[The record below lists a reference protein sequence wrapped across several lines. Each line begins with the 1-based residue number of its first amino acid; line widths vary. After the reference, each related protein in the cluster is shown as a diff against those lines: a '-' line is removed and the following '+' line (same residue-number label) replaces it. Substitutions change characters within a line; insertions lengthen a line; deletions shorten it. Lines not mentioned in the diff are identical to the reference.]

1 MLTDLFERICDIHSN
16 TQDFCFT
23 PEILSINDVYFAILL
38 KHDLIKLAQDK
49 SSHIECENCGHI
61 AIITDNLIVCPE
73 CYTTADINNDKI
85 LWQYELNIEKI
96 ANLLSGDSSV
106 PYRKLDNFSYL
117 IGKPPALK
125 TPTMIYLYSGSN
137 FDNIRDEIKKDK
149 KSKHIV
155 ITLSKQKEHGLKT
168 VALIDVLSFNEQNK
182 PFVNFDY
189 LASQLDDF
197 ADIDKTKTQNTQEN
211 KKDATKWFKKYIATN
226 ILLNTLN
233 QITFNSVK
241 SYMVEKFY
249 ITENMAKTIW
259 NKYRNDTMKKGGRRK
274 V

>member
-1 MLTDLFERICDIHSN
+1 MF
-16 TQDFCFT
+16 
-23 PEILSINDVYFAILL
+23 
-38 KHDLIKLAQDK
+38 KLIKLAQDK
-49 SSHIECENCGHI
+49 SNHIECENCGHI

-117 IGKPPALK
+117 IGKSPTLKAPA
-125 TPTMIYLYSGSN
+125 MIYLYSGSN

-149 KSKHIV
+149 KIKHV
-155 ITLSKQKEHGLKT
+155 VVTLSKQKEHGLKT
-168 VALIDVLSFNEQNK
+168 VALIDILLFNEQNE
-182 PFVNFDY
+182 PFINFDY

-197 ADIDKTKTQNTQEN
+197 ADIDKSKTQNAQEN
-211 KKDATKWFKKYIATN
+211 KKEAIKWFKKYIAINTTSK
-226 ILLNTLN
+226 TLN

-249 ITENMAKTIW
+249 ITENITRYIW
-259 NKYRNDTMKKGGRRK
+259 KKYATDEMKKGGRRAND
-274 V
+274 